1 MRILY
6 LDFDGV
12 LHHERV
18 YYEPERGFFI
28 HAGPQFSLFQH
39 AELLSDLLRPYP
51 DVKIVLSTAWVRQ
64 LGAEGAVSQLP
75 LELRTRVIGSTSD
88 HCLNEDDFW
97 QMPRGQQVSQDVLAR
112 TPTHF
117 LAVDDSEDGWPPALK
132 DCLVVADSV
141 LGISEPQVLE
151 LLKQRLRLAFKDN
164 HGRSVAANYQE
175 TPGG

>member
-18 YYEPERGFFI
+18 YFEPERGFFI
-28 HAGPQFSLFQH
+28 HAGPQYRLFQH
-39 AELLSDLLRPYP
+39 ADLLCDLLRPHP
-51 DVKIVLSTAWVRQ
+51 DVRIVLSTAWVRQ
-64 LGAEGAVSQLP
+64 LGAEGAASQLP

-88 HCLNEDDFW
+88 RCLNEDDFW

-112 TPTHF
+112 TPTHV
-117 LAVDDSEDGWPPALK
+117 LAVDDSDDGWPTSLK
-132 DCLVVADSV
+132 DCLVVTDSV

-151 LLKQRLRLAFKDN
+151 HLKQRLRLAFQDDLC
-164 HGRSVAANYQE
+164 RSVAAHHKE
-175 TPGG
+175 TPIG

>member
-18 YYEPERGFFI
+18 YFEPERGFFI

-51 DVKIVLSTAWVRQ
+51 NVKIVLSTAWVRQ
-64 LGAEGAVSQLP
+64 LGAEGAASKLP

-88 HCLNEDDFW
+88 RCLNEDDFW
-97 QMPRGQQVSQDVLAR
+97 QMPRGQQVSQDVLIR
-112 TPTHF
+112 TPTHVIA
-117 LAVDDSEDGWPPALK
+117 LDDSDDGWPPALK
-132 DCLVVADSV
+132 DCLVVTDSV
-141 LGISEPQVLE
+141 LGISEPEVLE
-151 LLKQRLRLAFKDN
+151 LLKQRLRLVFQDDF
-164 HGRSVAANYQE
+164 GCSVATNHQE
-175 TPGG
+175 TPRG